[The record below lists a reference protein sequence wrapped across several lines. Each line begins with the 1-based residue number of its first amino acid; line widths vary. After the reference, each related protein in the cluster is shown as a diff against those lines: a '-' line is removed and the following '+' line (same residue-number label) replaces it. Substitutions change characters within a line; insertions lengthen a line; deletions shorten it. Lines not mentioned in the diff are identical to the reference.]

1 MASRSKLT
9 TGLLAF
15 VMFVT
20 GTCASTAEVGLIG
33 PERNVFV
40 ESSFQT
46 CFKEARGDPANK
58 ATDVAIIAQYCVCYS
73 NQMADRLIN
82 DDLKTLDAAVATDS
96 AALHAK
102 LQPLIKTSAETCIA
116 KLRK

>member
-1 MASRSKLT
+1 MSKPSKLT

-15 VMFVT
+15 VMFATVT
-20 GTCASTAEVGLIG
+20 RTGMADAGLTG

-82 DDLKTLDAAVATDS
+82 DDLKALDAAVAIDS
-96 AALHAK
+96 AALKAK
-102 LQPLIKTSAETCIA
+102 LQPLITASAETCIA
-116 KLRK
+116 KLRN